1 MQDYW
6 LANKMKA
13 EMFEKFNLAD
23 ANNDELLDQ
32 SEYLDFI
39 AALNADRKARGFFVD
54 ERQEFILRSYQWLNK
69 FSPEVEG
76 VSIRDYKKGMSL

>member
-32 SEYLDFI
+32 LEYMDFI
-39 AALNADRKARGFFVD
+39 AALNADRKARNFFVD
-54 ERQEFILRSYQWLNK
+54 ER
-69 FSPEVEG
+69 
-76 VSIRDYKKGMSL
+76 